1 MGLGSG
7 IFLIVVG
14 AILYG
19 AIDVDLPYVDDD
31 ALGLVLLLAGLAVVI
46 VAVVLRA
53 DRPEAGVGTGIVLIA
68 AGAILYW
75 AVDGALPYIAD
86 YAMGAILMIAGAI
99 AIVATAVMS
108 RRRAATPRSTTH
120 GYYQS

>member
-19 AIDVDLPYVDDD
+19 AVDVDLPYVDDD
-31 ALGLVLLLAGLAVVI
+31 ALGLILLLAGLAVVI

-53 DRPEAGVGTGIVLIA
+53 DRPEAGVGTGILLLA
-68 AGAILYW
+68 AGAILYF
-75 AVDGALPYIAD
+75 AVDADLPYIAD
-86 YAMGAILMIAGAI
+86 DAMGAILMVAGAI

-108 RRRAATPRSTTH
+108 RRRTTSRRSVQ
-120 GYYQS
+120 GYYQP

>member
-7 IFLIVVG
+7 ILLIVVG

-19 AIDVDLPYVDDD
+19 AVDVDLPYVDDD
-31 ALGLVLLLAGLAVVI
+31 ALGLILLLAGLAVVI

-53 DRPEAGVGTGIVLIA
+53 DRPERGVGTGIVLIA
-68 AGAILYW
+68 AGAILYF
-75 AVDGALPYIAD
+75 AVDADLPYIAD
-86 YAMGAILMIAGAI
+86 DAMGAILMVAGAI

-108 RRRAATPRSTTH
+108 RRRTPSRRSVQ
-120 GYYQS
+120 GYYQP